1 MKSPNFIA
9 KSGLI
14 LSILECQWQP
24 KTKNI
29 PLLLLRANCTGQ
41 LMSKRTL
48 TPYRDGEGGS
58 YRVACVGGGT
68 VRCAGDRDGAATA
81 TLTPLATL
89 AFIGV
94 WL

>member
-1 MKSPNFIA
+1 
-9 KSGLI
+9 
-14 LSILECQWQP
+14 
-24 KTKNI
+24 
-29 PLLLLRANCTGQ
+29 
-41 LMSKRTL
+41 MSKRTL
-48 TPYRDGEGGS
+48 APYRDGEGGS

-68 VRCAGDRDGAATA
+68 VRCAGDSDGAATA